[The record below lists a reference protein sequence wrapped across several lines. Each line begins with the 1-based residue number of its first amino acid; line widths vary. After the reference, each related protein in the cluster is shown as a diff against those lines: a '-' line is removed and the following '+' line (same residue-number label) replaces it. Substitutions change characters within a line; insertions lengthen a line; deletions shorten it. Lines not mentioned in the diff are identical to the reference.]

1 MATTICNRMIVGLL
15 LCGLSLAAC
24 QSTPSSPP
32 PQVSVVS
39 SIAGLGIAA
48 YYPERHTL
56 SLYSV
61 GPEQQ
66 VTRCVSWRIEGP
78 EQWPM
83 PQPCAATA
91 PAPPVRKTVP

>member
-1 MATTICNRMIVGLL
+1 MAMTRANRGGVVWLL
-15 LCGLSLAAC
+15 LGLSLAAC
-24 QSTPSSPP
+24 QSPPSSQP

-66 VTRCVSWRIEGP
+66 VTRCVSWRVEGP

-91 PAPPVRKTVP
+91 PPPPARKTVP